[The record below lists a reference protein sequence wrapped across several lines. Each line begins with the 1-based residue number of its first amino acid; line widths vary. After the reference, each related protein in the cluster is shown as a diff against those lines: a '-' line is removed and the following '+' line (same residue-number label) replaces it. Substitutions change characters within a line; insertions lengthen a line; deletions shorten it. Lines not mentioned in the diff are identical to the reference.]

1 MTIRCYPLSC
11 LLAIIAVSFMCA
23 TAHADDQRELNL
35 EQQPLADALRSV
47 ANEFDLEIAF
57 FSETTNGIDAVPLAG
72 DYTQAQA
79 FDALLDDTS
88 LEYEQLDNGTVVVR
102 AKESGGDSDSKN
114 LSPASILMAQNQTS
128 QMQTTAS
135 SRSEED
141 GKTVVTGRVTDAQT
155 GVNLKGALVTIEET
169 GQSTSTDDLGVY
181 RFSSVSSGGRTLRV
195 SYLGY
200 VDQLARIDAGQLSQI
215 TRNFALVGGDELEEI
230 VVFGQRSARAQ
241 SLNKE
246 RAALNSSTVLAAD
259 ILGQFNGTTISEALR
274 RAPGI
279 AFVPDPNTG
288 EGAQVIVRGLQP
300 DLNQVTLNGIRLL
313 DGTGLGRS
321 PDLGNILTE
330 NIESV
335 TINKTLLPSQ
345 DSNGAGA
352 LIEIETKSP
361 LDRSERFARFGVEY
375 GERGGDF
382 GDEFGAN
389 GTLSGIFGANRDFGA
404 SLSLSYRER
413 AVTEVGYSL
422 SGGAELLPG
431 VLPAIDLS
439 DSRADNALVTVD
451 RTAPF
456 PIEAQFNELY
466 PSSVLSTQGSTDV
479 ETLSATASL
488 QKQFGGHT
496 DIRFDLFY
504 SEDVTTTYSAITSI
518 RSGRGPLSYDTAPV
532 DELNGEIR
540 PVLVI
545 EDIGR
550 NDPRNQLF
558 FGDGILGGV
567 SRDIR
572 YAPDQ
577 ESSVLSANLRGN
589 SVVDNWEFDYAVGYS
604 ESQQGDGNA
613 HSLGLGEQSFGVGS
627 GIIQPPTIGSRSFLA
642 PAALDNVT
650 GDGRIVSLF
659 PSLDPS
665 SSNNFVLPLFSAE
678 GFAFYNSANSFPL
691 VYAVTGPR
699 ESSGEELSLD
709 MSVKRNLDNS
719 VFRYVSVGANYQ
731 GTDFFSPADPGTSAL
746 GQGIF
751 SSAAGF
757 SSADFGLAFGPG
769 ILSQVGADGDFASV
783 TRGSAVALINSVD
796 RYIADGSLLRNAESS
811 GNLQSSRGTTEEILS
826 VFVEGQIDIGKLE
839 IIGGIR
845 LDFIEVSSDF
855 FDAPSVI
862 GPSFEQLVIASE
874 AGEFVSDSVSQT
886 DVLPRILA
894 NYRFSD
900 DMILRGGYYSTSSRP
915 QLSNLTSR
923 RNVELFLPGI
933 FAPNGSLGIF
943 EGNPDLEPAVTHN
956 FNLDWEWYSDDIG
969 VIKVATFYK
978 VIENPL
984 QNTRITGNTDLIPD
998 DLELP
1003 DISFFNDLPDTI
1015 EVQFGRPENGEKDNE
1030 IWGFELVAERQLN
1043 MLPGAWSG
1051 LGIYANYA
1059 YTDSKGVQRIRVDS
1073 TEDNPEGFIEIDDV
1087 PFEGSPEHQGT
1098 FGLTYSK
1105 HSIDASLLYTAQS
1118 RRFVSIGRF
1127 RLDSYA
1133 EAVETLD
1140 LQIEYFREIAGRTL
1154 RFSFRAE
1161 DLLSGEEDPFLQ
1173 TSVGGDLGVPEYF
1186 TGATY
1191 FGGRSFFAGVSVNF

>member
-1 MTIRCYPLSC
+1 MTTRCYPFSC
-11 LLAIIAVSFMCA
+11 LLTILVASLMCV

-57 FSETTNGIDAVPLAG
+57 FSDTTDGIDAVPLAG

-79 FDALLDDTS
+79 FDTLLDDTS

-102 AKESGGDSDSKN
+102 AKDSRGDSDSKN
-114 LSPASILMAQNQTS
+114 SSPAPVLMAQNQTS

-141 GKTVVTGRVTDAQT
+141 GTSVVTGKVTDAQT

-169 GQSTSTDDLGVY
+169 GQSTSTDDLGEY
-181 RFSSVSSGGRTLRV
+181 RFSSVSSGEHTLRV

-200 VDQLARIDAGQLSQI
+200 VDQISRIVAGRLPQI
-215 TRNFALVGGDELEEI
+215 SRNFALTGGDELEEI

-246 RAALNSSTVLAAD
+246 RTAVNSATVLAAD

-389 GTLSGIFGANRDFGA
+389 GTISGVFGTKQDFGA

-413 AVTEVGYSL
+413 AVTEIGYS
-422 SGGAELLPG
+422 GGDELLPE
-431 VLPAIDLS
+431 VLPALAPNAPINSALLQIDS
-439 DSRADNALVTVD
+439 TI
-451 RTAPF
+451 PF
-456 PIEAQFNELY
+456 PIESGFEALY
-466 PSSVLSTQGSTDV
+466 PNLVASTQGATDV

-488 QKQFGGHT
+488 QKQLGGHT
-496 DIRFDLFY
+496 DLRFDLVY
-504 SEDVTTTYSAITSI
+504 SEDTTTTYSAATFVE
-518 RSGRGPLSYDTAPV
+518 SGQGSLSYDTGPV
-532 DELNGEIR
+532 DALGGEIR
-540 PVLVI
+540 PILVA
-545 EDIGR
+545 EDVGR
-550 NDPRNQLF
+550 NDPRDQLF
-558 FGDGILGGV
+558 QGDGIFGQV
-567 SRDIR
+567 SRIVR

-577 ESSVLSANLRGN
+577 ESSILSANFRGD
-589 SVVDNWEFDYAVGYS
+589 SVVDDWELNYSIGYS
-604 ESQQGDGNA
+604 ESEQEDGA
-613 HSLGLGEQSFGVGS
+613 SHSLSLGQQSFGVGT
-627 GIIQPPTIGSRSFLA
+627 GIFQSPTIGTRSFLA
-642 PAALDNVT
+642 PAALNNVSS
-650 GDGRIVSLF
+650 DGRIISLF
-659 PSLDPS
+659 PAVNVS
-665 SSNNFVLPLFSAE
+665 SGQSFVLPLFSEE
-678 GFAFYNSANSFPL
+678 GFAFYNSANSFP
-691 VYAVTGPR
+691 VEYGVTGPR

-709 MSVKRNLDNS
+709 VSVKKSLDDS
-719 VFRYVSVGANYQ
+719 VMRYVSVGANYRS
-731 GTDFFSPADPGTSAL
+731 TEFFSPGDPDTANLGRGSFVSAD
-746 GQGIF
+746 
-751 SSAAGF
+751 GF
-757 SSADFGLAFGPG
+757 SSADLGLEFGPG
-769 ILSQVGADGDFASV
+769 ILNQVGADGDFASV
-783 TRGSAVALINSVD
+783 TRDSFMALIDSSD
-796 RYIADGSLLRNAESS
+796 RYLADGSLVPSLLFE
-811 GNLQSSRGTTEEILS
+811 GDLLSSRKTSEDILS
-826 VFVEGQIDIGKLE
+826 GFIEGRIDIGRLE
-839 IIGGIR
+839 IIGGVR
-845 LDFIEVSSDF
+845 VDFVEVGSEF
-855 FDAPSVI
+855 FDGPSVF
-862 GPSFEQLVIASE
+862 GPFFEPLVRASE
-874 AGEFVSDSVSQT
+874 AATFISDSVSQT
-886 DVLPRILA
+886 DVLPRVLA

-900 DMILRGGYYSTSSRP
+900 NMIVRGGYYSTSSRP
-915 QLSNLTSR
+915 QLANLTSR
-923 RNVELFLPGI
+923 RTVDLFLPGP
-933 FAPNGSLGIF
+933 FAPNGRLDIS

-956 FNLDWEWYSDDIG
+956 YNLDWEWYSDDIG
-969 VIKVATFYK
+969 VIKIATFYK
-978 VIENPL
+978 IIENPL
-984 QNTRITGNTDLIPD
+984 QNTFIAGNTDLIPD

-1003 DISFFNDLPDTI
+1003 DISFFADLPDTI
-1015 EVQFGRPENGEKDNE
+1015 EVLLRSPENGETDNE
-1030 IWGFELVAERQLN
+1030 IWGIELVAERQLT
-1043 MLPGAWSG
+1043 MLPGIWSG

-1059 YTDSKGVQRIRVDS
+1059 YTDSSSVQRVFVGITDDS
-1073 TEDNPEGFIEIDDV
+1073 PEGFVELDDV

-1105 HSIDASLLYTAQS
+1105 YSIDASLLYTAQA

-1127 RLDSYA
+1127 RLDDY
-1133 EAVETLD
+1133 EDAVETLD
-1140 LQIEYFREIAGRTL
+1140 LQIEYFREIGGRTL
-1154 RFSFRAE
+1154 RFVFRAE

-1173 TSVGGDLGVPEYF
+1173 TSVGGEMGVPEYF

-1191 FGGRSFFAGVSVNF
+1191 FGGRSFFAGASVNF